1 MKDGKMYSMM
11 DEVLRLNGSDSF
23 ARTLDRS
30 RERAGVRVR
39 ARNHD
44 VDSFLSACGLK
55 AKRK

>member
-1 MKDGKMYSMM
+1 MYSMM
-11 DEVLRLNGSDSF
+11 DEVLRLNGSDSLT
-23 ARTLDRS
+23 RTLDRS
-30 RERAGVRVR
+30 RERAGIRVR

>member
-1 MKDGKMYSMM
+1 MYSMM

-23 ARTLDRS
+23 TRTLDRS

-44 VDSFLSACGLK
+44 VDGFLSACGLK